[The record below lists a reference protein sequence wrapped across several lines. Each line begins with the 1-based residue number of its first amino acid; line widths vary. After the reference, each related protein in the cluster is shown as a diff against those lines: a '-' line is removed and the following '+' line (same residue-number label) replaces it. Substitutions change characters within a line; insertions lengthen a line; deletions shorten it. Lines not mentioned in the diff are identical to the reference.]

1 MAIYHFSAKIISRG
15 RGQSALC
22 AAAYRHGA
30 EMMFEREGRIVAY
43 TGKHE
48 VVHTEFLIPD
58 TAPHWVSELSSLSA
72 SQASEKFWNRVES
85 HERRNDAQLAREI
98 ELALPKEL
106 SREQNI
112 ALLKEFLIEHYVSRG
127 MIADVAYHDLEHNP
141 HAHIML
147 SLRPLHEDGFS
158 SSRVPVLSENG
169 QPLRSAPSKSHPK
182 GQIVY
187 ADIFGGDWTKKDAL
201 AGWRESWGQ
210 AVNYALAKAGFGQSI
225 DHRTLE
231 AQGIELAPSRH
242 QGPNCRGMERRGLEA
257 PRVVVDQ
264 ELQVQN
270 IARIAA
276 RPECVLE
283 VITAQE
289 SVFDRRDMARALH
302 RYVDDAAAFGSLLAR
317 IETCAELVPIAA
329 ASYNEAGQEI
339 AAARYTTRAMLDL
352 ERAMLANARALAERG
367 GEGIVELLCEQS
379 FARSAA
385 NGLVLSDEQKAAV
398 RYITGESQLALVVG
412 RAGAG
417 KSTMLRAAHQ
427 SWAAAGKRVFGAALA
442 GKAVQGLQESSGI
455 TQARTLASWEARWA
469 RGIDRLQKGD
479 VLVIDEAGM
488 IGSRQ
493 LASFLGMARAQGV
506 KLVLVGDPEQLQP
519 IAAGAAYRAVAGA
532 AGYVELTEVRRQK
545 SAWMREATIAL
556 ALGQVDKAFEAY
568 GKHGAVHSY
577 ALKDHAIEDMA
588 RQWVADH
595 VMGHEAFMLAHSRNE
610 VAALNERAR
619 AMLVEGGHLGAAAT
633 YKVAGRQV
641 IFAVRERVLFLQND
655 AGLNVK
661 NGQFGTVV
669 KARDGRLDI
678 EIVDPDGAKRVV
690 RAREQIYSAL
700 QHGYA
705 TTVHKSQ
712 GMTAARIHML
722 ASRSW
727 NSNLAYVGLTR
738 HSERADIYY
747 GRKSFAEMGGIAR
760 ALARS
765 GAKGISTDHEVS
777 DLYARALEYGD
788 RRGHFTPAAWA
799 KKIGR
804 LLAAQRAKL
813 AAMAEALSA
822 VLKRFDAMG
831 LRSAPEARVQE
842 LAPLVPA
849 VTAWAQTPEAVGAG
863 AAMNS
868 RQVARKVAEIEKAAL
883 RIWAEPKAIVQ
894 KLLPLG
900 SLPDAQFAREMA
912 ALPTR
917 VSELGAL
924 RRAGLLSRPK
934 QPEAG
939 DIRNLLG
946 EIASYRKTVQAMTA
960 KLAAAEQERRSVL
973 AIAVP
978 GLLPS
983 ARALVETLAGV
994 RALHGDDA
1002 LDSAVRAAA
1011 QSQPLELQEI
1021 ARAGEAIARRFGRGN
1036 ALSEADLA
1044 KKAAL
1049 NGDDDRQQKALKI
1062 MLRDIKSIYDTHKSI
1077 KRRLHQE
1084 KTLRQEEHL
1093 NKRPRL

>member
-58 TAPHWVSELSSLSA
+58 TAPQWVSELSSLSA

-85 HERRNDAQLAREI
+85 HERRDDAQLAREI

-112 ALLKEFLIEHYVSRG
+112 ALLKEFLVEHYVSKG

-158 SSRVPVLSENG
+158 SSRVPVLGENG
-169 QPLRSAPSKSHPK
+169 EPLRGSPSKSHPK

-201 AGWRESWGQ
+201 AGWRESWSE
-210 AVNYALAKAGFGQSI
+210 AVNYALANAGFDKSV

-231 AQGIELAPSRH
+231 AQGIELAASCH

-257 PRVVVDQ
+257 PRFVVDQ
-264 ELQVQN
+264 ALQAQN
-270 IARIAA
+270 IARIEA
-276 RPECVLE
+276 RPACILE

-302 RYVDDAAAFGSLLAR
+302 RYVDDAAAFGSLLAQ

-329 ASYNEAGQEI
+329 ASYNEAGREI
-339 AAARYTTRAMLDL
+339 TATRYTTRAMLDL
-352 ERAMLANARALAERG
+352 ERTMLADARTLAGRG
-367 GEGIVELLCEQS
+367 GEGIAERLCEQS

-385 NGLVLSDEQKAAV
+385 NGLVLSDEQKAVV

-427 SWAAAGKRVFGAALA
+427 SWAGAGKRVFGAALA
-442 GKAVQGLQESSGI
+442 GKAVQGLQEASGI

-556 ALGQVDKAFEAY
+556 AQGQVDKAIHAY
-568 GKHGAVHSY
+568 GAHGAVHIY

-588 RQWVADH
+588 RRWVADH
-595 VMGHEAFMLAHSRNE
+595 VAGHDAYMLAHSRKE

-619 AMLVEGGHLGAAAT
+619 AMLVEGGHLGEAVT
-633 YKVAGRQV
+633 YKVAGKGV
-641 IFAVRERVLFLQND
+641 IFAVRDRLLFLQND
-655 AGLNVK
+655 AGLKVR

-669 KARDGRLDI
+669 GARDGRLDI
-678 EIVDPDGAKRVV
+678 EVVDPNGAKRVV
-690 RAREQIYSAL
+690 RVREQIYSAL

-747 GRKSFAEMGGIAR
+747 GRKSFVEMGGLAK

-765 GAKGISTDHEVS
+765 GAKGISTDHEAS
-777 DLYARALEYGD
+777 DLYARAVEYGD

-799 KKIGR
+799 QNIGR
-804 LLAAQRAKL
+804 LIAAQRAKL
-813 AAMAEALSA
+813 SAMTEALSA
-822 VLKRFDAMG
+822 LVSRLDAVSP
-831 LRSAPEARVQE
+831 RSTRKESVQE
-842 LAPLVPA
+842 LAPLVSA
-849 VTAWAQTPEAVGAG
+849 ITTWAQTPEAVGARE
-863 AAMNS
+863 AMNS

-883 RIWAEPKAIVQ
+883 RIWADPKATVQ

-900 SLPDAQFAREMA
+900 SLSDAQFTKEMA

-924 RRAGLLSRPK
+924 RRAGLLNRPK

-939 DIRNLLG
+939 DIRNLMG
-946 EIASYRKTVQAMTA
+946 EIASYRKTLKAMTA
-960 KLAAAEQERRSVL
+960 KQTAAEQDRRSVL

-978 GLLPS
+978 GLSPS
-983 ARALVETLAGV
+983 ARTLVETLAGV
-994 RALHGDDA
+994 RALRGDDA
-1002 LDSAVRAAA
+1002 QMSAVRAAA
-1011 QSQPLELQEI
+1011 QSRPHEI
-1021 ARAGEAIARRFGRGN
+1021 EEIGRAGEAIARRFGGVA
-1036 ALSEADLA
+1036 ALSDEAFAEKAQSGVSDEKQLKFLHMVLREIYA
-1044 KKAAL
+1044 ITQVHMTIKKRL
-1049 NGDDDRQQKALKI
+1049 SQEI
-1062 MLRDIKSIYDTHKSI
+1062 SI
-1077 KRRLHQE
+1077 K
-1084 KTLRQEEHL
+1084 QEEYL
-1093 NKRPRL
+1093 SKRPRL